1 MSDSNAISAL
11 EEKLGYSFRDP
22 VLLMRALTAP
32 ARRMDHPLEKDNQR
46 LEFLG
51 DAVIGL
57 LSADFVFGENP
68 DEQEGPLT
76 VRRTH
81 LVSGAALAR
90 AAETLG
96 LREHMRLNA
105 GAPPIPPR
113 SKILTDALEAV
124 MGAVWL
130 DGGLDA
136 ARAAFRRLD
145 LPFDEKLDEWSAN
158 PKGHLQVRA
167 QAMKP
172 PRKPEY
178 EVVSMKG
185 PAHDPEITVTVKVA
199 DLGEA
204 TATGRSVRAAESAAA
219 SKLLASLAR

>member
-1 MSDSNAISAL
+1 MSDSGTAGL
-11 EEKLGYSFRDP
+11 EERLGYKFRDP
-22 VLLMRALTAP
+22 LLLMRALTAP
-32 ARRMDHPLEKDNQR
+32 ARRMDHPQEKDNQR

-51 DAVIGL
+51 DAVVGL
-57 LSADFVFGENP
+57 ISADFVFAENP

-96 LREHMRLNA
+96 LRNHLRRNS
-105 GAPPIPPR
+105 GAQPIPPR
-113 SKILTDALEAV
+113 AKILTDALEAV

-136 ARAAFRRLD
+136 AREVFRRLD
-145 LPFDEKLDEWSAN
+145 LPFDEPLDEWAAN
-158 PKGHLQVRA
+158 PKGHLQVKA

-172 PRKPEY
+172 ARKPEY
-178 EVVSMKG
+178 VVDSMSG
-185 PAHDPEITVTVKVA
+185 PPHNPEITVTVTVA
-199 DLGEA
+199 GLGSA
-204 TATGRSVRAAESAAA
+204 TATGHSLRAAEAAAA
-219 SKLLASLAR
+219 SKLLQQVED